1 MRYMLILLC
10 GLAIGGQT
18 TDFKKAKEEY
28 TRELGK
34 LEDEHRRRVELLKIK
49 YHKISER
56 KEVAAT
62 RAGNT
67 EAALVWKG
75 WSEEIEPEYR
85 NLTAEA
91 DIELSG
97 TFRVVTDP
105 RTALFDGVPE
115 DPNELRPYWFPGDD
129 HIQYVN
135 FEWKRPRKIRKIYF
149 TIPHGT
155 SFSGYG
161 HEPLDYD
168 IFINYKNKLVQAI
181 EVKDGKHPGGGGEMI
196 WNGKGKT
203 VTWKFDPVIAT
214 MVTFDCSRTSGKNH
228 GPILFEFAIRGE

>member
-1 MRYMLILLC
+1 MRNMLILLC
-10 GLAIGGQT
+10 GLAVGGQT
-18 TDFKKAKEEY
+18 TDIKKAKEEY

-67 EAALVWKG
+67 EAALVWKS

-115 DPNELRPYWFPGDD
+115 DRILRDYTLTVLGHLFQQGGQLERQRSKSDLLRKGIGHFEIFP
-129 HIQYVN
+129 QRV
-135 FEWKRPRKIRKIYF
+135 RPGRR
-149 TIPHGT
+149 
-155 SFSGYG
+155 
-161 HEPLDYD
+161 
-168 IFINYKNKLVQAI
+168 
-181 EVKDGKHPGGGGEMI
+181 
-196 WNGKGKT
+196 
-203 VTWKFDPVIAT
+203 
-214 MVTFDCSRTSGKNH
+214 
-228 GPILFEFAIRGE
+228 